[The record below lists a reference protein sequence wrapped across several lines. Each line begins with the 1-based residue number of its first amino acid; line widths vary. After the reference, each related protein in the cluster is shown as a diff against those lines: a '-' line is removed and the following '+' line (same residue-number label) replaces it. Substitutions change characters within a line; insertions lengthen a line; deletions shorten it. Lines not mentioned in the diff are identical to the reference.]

1 MNLCRQWPAALL
13 SLAAFGAAVT
23 AQELTPPAGTP
34 AAPAEAGGVYAAFS
48 AKNATAPDMREDVE
62 ILRRLLDQ
70 ALLKAYGL
78 PAGYTD
84 GVPSYRPT
92 RFYPLIGLAQL
103 SEDGTRLSAVNGDYA
118 APHFEGV
125 YLKGYG
131 VVYTATL
138 PPPPSDPTAGSK
150 ADARNKAPLDPWER
164 TRMELHGQ
172 TPEPEAKAVP
182 AHPSLSEVIL
192 KVLAENGR
200 HFGGLQDGERITVAV
215 TFREGANGVNYPPSA
230 TWQNLPPNYYLYQP
244 RPGGMPSLPPG
255 AAPPGG
261 SIPPPASPPPGGGFG
276 ALIRTGQATPDWLT
290 DVRNEVLLGDLHL
303 KQGKGEDAVTSYMS
317 AETGGNGAESQERFG
332 REIRPRRS
340 PGSANE
346 RRTLQQ
352 VGASLCR
359 DGQRGAGPI
368 NATKREP
375 SGEGGRET
383 DRRAGEPATDGD
395 GGAAG
400 QARRHGVEEVA
411 RRSGRG

>member
-215 TFREGANGVNYPPSA
+215 TFRESANGVNYPPSA
-230 TWQNLPPNYYLYQP
+230 TWQDLPPNYYLYQS

-303 KQGKGEDAVTSYMS
+303 KQGKGQDAVISYLRVS
-317 AETGGNGAESQERFG
+317 ARSNGA
-332 REIRPRRS
+332 
-340 PGSANE
+340 
-346 RRTLQQ
+346 
-352 VGASLCR
+352 
-359 DGQRGAGPI
+359 
-368 NATKREP
+368 
-375 SGEGGRET
+375 
-383 DRRAGEPATDGD
+383 
-395 GGAAG
+395 
-400 QARRHGVEEVA
+400 
-411 RRSGRG
+411 